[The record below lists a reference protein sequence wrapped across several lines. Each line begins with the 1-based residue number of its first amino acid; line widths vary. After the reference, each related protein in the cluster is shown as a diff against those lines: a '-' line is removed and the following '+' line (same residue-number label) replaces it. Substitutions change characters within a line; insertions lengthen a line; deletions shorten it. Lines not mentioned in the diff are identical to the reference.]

1 MTATRARLPMILD
14 QVEAVR
20 VDRLSPSFVRVEL
33 GGPCLADFGV
43 DGPLYDQRIKLIF
56 PHGAG
61 PLPSFTGAEESW
73 YAAWL
78 ERPVEERGHLR
89 TYTVRDVL
97 GAGPETRLVVDF
109 AVHGADG
116 AAGPG
121 SSWAERARVGDRL
134 VLLAPRRGQEFGG
147 IEFAPG
153 TASRLLLVGDETAV
167 PAVCAILGQLP
178 WRSRGAVFLEV
189 PTAADVQTV
198 PHPEG
203 MQVVWLP
210 REGARLGSL
219 VRAAV
224 LEHLGVS
231 GLRVDEPG
239 QLAEV
244 DPDLWETPT
253 YSSSGEEVDTAVT
266 LVNHDPSTGSGR
278 RLDDLYAWIAGES
291 GLVTA
296 LRRALVTD
304 LGLDRRQV
312 AFMGYWRRGVAMRS

>member
-1 MTATRARLPMILD
+1 MILD

-61 PLPSFTGAEESW
+61 RLPSFTGAEESW

-78 ERPVEERGHLR
+78 DRPVEERGHLR
-89 TYTVRDVL
+89 TYTVREVRGSGTD
-97 GAGPETRLVVDF
+97 TRLVVDF

-116 AAGPG
+116 PHGAAGPG
-121 SSWAERARVGDRL
+121 ASWAERARVGDPL
-134 VLLAPRRGQEFGG
+134 VLLAPRRGHRFGG

-167 PAVCAILGQLP
+167 PAVCAILDQLP

-203 MQVVWLP
+203 VQVVWLP
-210 REGARLGSL
+210 REGAPLGSL
-219 VRAAV
+219 VHAAV
-224 LEHLGVS
+224 LEHLGVG

-266 LVNHDPSTGSGR
+266 LVGHD
-278 RLDDLYAWIAGES
+278 LDDLYAWIAGES

>member
-1 MTATRARLPMILD
+1 MTITPTRLPMILD
-14 QVEAVR
+14 QVEVVR
-20 VDRLSPSFVRVEL
+20 VERLSPSFVRVEL

-43 DGPLYDQRIKLIF
+43 DGPLYDQRIKLIL
-56 PHGAG
+56 PHGDG

-89 TYTVRDVL
+89 TYTVRDVR
-97 GAGPETRLVVDF
+97 GAGSDTRLVVDF

-116 AAGPG
+116 PAGPG
-121 SSWAERARVGDRL
+121 ASWAARARVGDRL
-134 VLLAPRRGQEFGG
+134 VLLAPRRGHEFGG
-147 IEFAPG
+147 IEFEPG

-178 WRSRGAVFLEV
+178 WRARGAVFLEV
-189 PTAADVQTV
+189 PTAADVQSV
-198 PHPEG
+198 AHPEG
-203 MQVVWLP
+203 VQVVWLP
-210 REGARLGSL
+210 REGAPLGSL
-219 VRAAV
+219 VHAAV
-224 LEHLGVS
+224 LEHLGVG
-231 GLRVDEPG
+231 GLRDEDADEVG
-239 QLAEV
+239 EV

-253 YSSSGEEVDTAVT
+253 YSSSGEEVDAAVT
-266 LVNHDPSTGSGR
+266 LVGHD
-278 RLDDLYAWIAGES
+278 LDDLYAWIAGES